1 MNNNFGSTP
10 FVGASD
16 FLHFVNLC
24 EQVRVT
30 KSKNMKVGLLS
41 RYLSSMDDESLTVT
55 VLFLSCRIFPLGS
68 KFVINVGFS
77 TIMQILSEISFLD
90 KDQIHQ
96 SYLQYGDMGALAEY
110 TEHLKNIPFHLSS
123 KSL

>member
-41 RYLSSMDDESLTVT
+41 RYLSSMDDESLTVA

-77 TIMQILSEISFLD
+77 TDHANTF
-90 KDQIHQ
+90 
-96 SYLQYGDMGALAEY
+96 
-110 TEHLKNIPFHLSS
+110 
-123 KSL
+123 